1 MSVVA
6 ALAASLREGAVGA
19 ISGGVSGSTMILPC
33 LPLESIM
40 TFQAAGAL
48 PGKPSMLD
56 VAKHLHKSAH
66 PPPSIPITHSA
77 ADLTHPRPPAPAP
90 RSPRLCTRREGG
102 MQRFFKGAPIIW
114 IVVLTEKAGL
124 FFWYALLKSLYA
136 SWAGVPFSAV
146 AGVAALFCGWGAEN
160 LAIPTR
166 YPFGPPRCSPLVHP
180 H

>member
-66 PPPSIPITHSA
+66 PPPTTPIITHSA
-77 ADLTHPRPPAPAP
+77 ADLTP
-90 RSPRLCTRREGG
+90 
-102 MQRFFKGAPIIW
+102 
-114 IVVLTEKAGL
+114 
-124 FFWYALLKSLYA
+124 
-136 SWAGVPFSAV
+136 
-146 AGVAALFCGWGAEN
+146 
-160 LAIPTR
+160 
-166 YPFGPPRCSPLVHP
+166 
-180 H
+180 

>member
-1 MSVVA
+1 
-6 ALAASLREGAVGA
+6 
-19 ISGGVSGSTMILPC
+19 
-33 LPLESIM
+33 
-40 TFQAAGAL
+40 
-48 PGKPSMLD
+48 
-56 VAKHLHKSAH
+56 
-66 PPPSIPITHSA
+66 
-77 ADLTHPRPPAPAP
+77 
-90 RSPRLCTRREGG
+90 

-166 YPFGPPRCSPLVHP
+166 YPFGPPHCSPLTLTYHTHAASSRPPRAVSTPPYPPSLMH
-180 H
+180 

>member
-1 MSVVA
+1 
-6 ALAASLREGAVGA
+6 
-19 ISGGVSGSTMILPC
+19 
-33 LPLESIM
+33 
-40 TFQAAGAL
+40 
-48 PGKPSMLD
+48 
-56 VAKHLHKSAH
+56 
-66 PPPSIPITHSA
+66 
-77 ADLTHPRPPAPAP
+77 
-90 RSPRLCTRREGG
+90 

-166 YPFGPPRCSPLVHP
+166 YPFGPPRSPLLPSPTTRTPSAPGHPAPCPPHLTHP

>member
-1 MSVVA
+1 
-6 ALAASLREGAVGA
+6 
-19 ISGGVSGSTMILPC
+19 
-33 LPLESIM
+33 
-40 TFQAAGAL
+40 
-48 PGKPSMLD
+48 
-56 VAKHLHKSAH
+56 
-66 PPPSIPITHSA
+66 
-77 ADLTHPRPPAPAP
+77 
-90 RSPRLCTRREGG
+90 

-166 YPFGPPRCSPLVHP
+166 YPFGPPRCSPSYPRQRRQPPATPRRVHP
-180 H
+180 TSTHTGVMH